1 MLTQHKWATAY
12 TKNDVILN
20 YSIRFVTSRKEAREN
35 KNILKPLFIHEKDF
49 KIQIFKVVKQNNQ
62 TIFIKT
68 H

>member
-20 YSIRFVTSRKEAREN
+20 YSIRFVTSREEARTN

-49 KIQIFKVVKQNNQ
+49 KIQIFKVVKQSNQ

>member
-20 YSIRFVTSRKEAREN
+20 YSIRFVTSRKEARIN
-35 KNILKPLFIHEKDF
+35 KSVLKPLFVHEKDF
-49 KIQIFKVVKQNNQ
+49 KIQIFKVVKQDNQ